1 MVKSKSKNYGE
12 IALKLHN
19 DFLQGLNEQ
28 EKQDLYL
35 YKKYH
40 DESIKELK
48 EQEQQDHKWQ
58 CDLCEKQYASIDEL
72 KTHEKE
78 YHEWKCDRCEK

>member
-1 MVKSKSKNYGE
+1 MVKKSTKNYSE
-12 IALKLHN
+12 RALKLHN

-28 EKQDLYL
+28 EKQDLYRC
-35 YKKYH
+35 KKYY

-48 EQEQQDHKWQ
+48 EHEQQDHEWK
-58 CDLCEKQYASIDEL
+58 CDLCEKQYKYIDEL

-78 YHEWKCDRCEK
+78 YHE